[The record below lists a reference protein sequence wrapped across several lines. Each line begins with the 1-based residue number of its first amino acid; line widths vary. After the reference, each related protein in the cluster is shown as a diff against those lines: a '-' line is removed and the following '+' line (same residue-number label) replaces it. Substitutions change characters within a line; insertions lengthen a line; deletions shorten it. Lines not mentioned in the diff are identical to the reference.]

1 MSSPNIKDIAKLCGV
16 GVSTVSRAIN
26 GHPEVN
32 ADTRAR
38 ILQVIKEQNYVPNN
52 SARNLRRLN
61 TNTVAVLVKGITNP
75 FFSPLLKVLE
85 RELHTRKHSMLL
97 HQVDLDADEVDT
109 ALELIK
115 EKNLVGIVFVGGKF
129 THQSEKLSRLSVPF
143 VMCTSS
149 AASAHT
155 TTYSSVCIDDFKE
168 SYKAVDYLC
177 QLGHSAIAILMPA
190 RDESIGRSRF
200 DGYTQALLDHGFHLN
215 PELIRYFHPELEE
228 YSLKNGYLC
237 TKELLESGVHFT
249 ALFALSDILAIG
261 ASRAI
266 LEKGYRIPDDY
277 SIIGFDG
284 IELSEYCNP
293 PLTTIAQPIREIGLE
308 SIRVLFER
316 INAANNGSQ
325 THTRYSAHLIERA
338 SCAPVRIHPLE
349 QTS

>member
-1 MSSPNIKDIAKLCGV
+1 MASPNIKDIAKLCGV

-61 TNTVAVLVKGITNP
+61 TNTIAVLVKGIANP
-75 FFSPLLKVLE
+75 FFSPLLKILE
-85 RELHTRKHSMLL
+85 RELHTHKYSMLL
-97 HQVDLDADEVDT
+97 HQVDSDADEVDT

-129 THQSEKLSRLSVPF
+129 THQSEKLSRLDVPF

-149 AASAHT
+149 AASAHE

-177 QLGHSAIAILMPA
+177 KLGHKDIAILMPA

-200 DGYTQALLDHGFHLN
+200 DGYTQALLDHGITLN
-215 PELIRYFHPELEE
+215 PQLIGYFHPEFEE
-228 YSLKNGYLC
+228 YSLQNGYFC

-249 ALFALSDILAIG
+249 ALFALSDMLAIG

-266 LEKGYRIPDDY
+266 LEQGYCIPKDF

-293 PLTTIAQPIREIGLE
+293 PLTTIAQPIKAIALE
-308 SIRVLFER
+308 SIHILFDL
-316 INAANNGSQ
+316 IKSKNKGTK
-325 THTRYSAHLIERA
+325 THTRFAADLIERA
-338 SCAPVRIHPLE
+338 SCAPAPR
-349 QTS
+349 